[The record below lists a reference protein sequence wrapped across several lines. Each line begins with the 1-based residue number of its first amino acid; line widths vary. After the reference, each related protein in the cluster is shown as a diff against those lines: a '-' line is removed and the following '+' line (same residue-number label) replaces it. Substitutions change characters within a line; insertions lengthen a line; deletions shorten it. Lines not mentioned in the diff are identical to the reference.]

1 MLRLIRITTYILMA
15 AGLSL
20 PAPSVHAQT
29 AKTFL
34 GETLSGSHATY
45 LVLKD
50 VNVRAK
56 PLTKSDRVGRFRKG
70 ERVQSPGKAKG
81 TEWVAIRQGGKEL
94 GFIYGTALAP
104 ILDGKL
110 KSDLTGSLAVKG
122 KPACK
127 YVIAFAQRNEIEGEQ
142 QVISDYDV
150 TLNCTYKNQP
160 VELSAS
166 MFFTE
171 LPYLDLK
178 KDLFQINVDVLGIS
192 EAEDDSLSIVSIYQP
207 SKGEVRYD
215 GASDSDL
222 AAEGKIP
229 PIKASDVP
237 AALRGA
243 LEFAYRTWKDTV
255 WDDLAEQ

>member
-1 MLRLIRITTYILMA
+1 MPRLIRISIYILVV
-15 AGLSL
+15 AGLGL
-20 PAPSVHAQT
+20 PVISASAQT

-34 GETLSGSHATY
+34 GEALSGSDAMY

-50 VNVRAK
+50 VNVRSK
-56 PLTKSDRVGRFRKG
+56 PLTKSKRVSRFRKG
-70 ERVQSPGKAKG
+70 VRVQSPGEAKG
-81 TEWVAIRQGGKEL
+81 TQWVAVRQDGKDL

-110 KSDLTGSLAVKG
+110 KSDLTGLLVIKG

-127 YVIAFAQRNEIEGEQ
+127 YVIAFSQRNEIEGEQ

-150 TLNCTYKNQP
+150 TLNCTHKNQP
-160 VELSAS
+160 VEFSAS

-192 EAEDDSLSIVSIYQP
+192 EAEDDSLSIISIYQP

-215 GASDSDL
+215 GASEANL
-222 AAEGKIP
+222 AAEQKYS
-229 PIKASDVP
+229 PIKAADVP